1 VSIAGHRHQATWL
14 GLLHG
19 DERVEKRL
27 CALPFL
33 NAVHLLLVPQALV
46 LVQQL
51 L

>member
-1 VSIAGHRHQATWL
+1 MSIAGHRHQATWL
-14 GLLHG
+14 GLLHD
-19 DERVEKRL
+19 DERVKKQL

-33 NAVHLLLVPQALV
+33 NVLHLLVPQALV